1 MFNAWLERKK
11 EQLEDREIQELIKS
25 GQTVILIDDAR
36 KVGGFSDL
44 DRYMI
49 QRFKFK

>member
-1 MFNAWLERKK
+1 MFNAWLERKR
-11 EQLEDREIQELIKS
+11 EELEDREIQEIIKS
-25 GQTVILIDDAR
+25 GQTVLLITDAR

-44 DRYMI
+44 DRYMM